1 MTSAN
6 QAARLGVPRGARE
19 REDAWGFSSPP
30 PSVLRLVA
38 PALDVSPTGFDVQR
52 ADTAKSD
59 EVLRRTR
66 LRSNEV
72 ARYTRPNDSV
82 AIAPNWAAVESDEAL
97 DLETAIG
104 HSRSILDLR
113 DDWDEAGAPGYQSG
127 TWERAIGLLR
137 SHARAALLL
146 ARTIPVP
153 RILAGPNGSIDLHW
167 RSADSE
173 ILLNVPADER
183 QPIDFYGDDRSGG
196 VVRGALPSAT
206 SKATLLPWLIRP

>member
-1 MTSAN
+1 MTSQN

-19 REDAWGFSSPP
+19 RGDAWSFSSPP
-30 PSVLRLVA
+30 TGLLRLVN
-38 PALDVSPTGFDVQR
+38 PALNASSTGFDVQR
-52 ADTAKSD
+52 ADTAKRD

-72 ARYTRPNDSV
+72 ARYTKPNDFV

-97 DLETAIG
+97 ELETAID

-113 DDWDEAGAPGYQSG
+113 DDWDEAGAPGYQWG
-127 TWERAIGLLR
+127 TWERAIALLR
-137 SHARAALLL
+137 LHASAALLL

-196 VVRGALPSAT
+196 VVRGTLSSVI